1 MKRFATIWF
10 PYLKTD
16 WFSIRQPNLRDGPFV
31 LTTPDHGRMLI
42 TAANEKAI
50 AQSIYV
56 GMVAADAKAVY
67 PSLKVIDDPPGLA
80 QRLLKRI
87 AEWCIRFSPCVAI
100 DGDEGLILDA
110 SGCIHLW
117 GGDSGYL
124 NDITK
129 KFRRYGYTVRV
140 AIADTIGAA
149 WAMSRYSNGELI
161 IEPGQQSTALLYL
174 PAAALRLDDETVE
187 RLNKLGLRQV
197 KDFIGMPRSALR
209 RRFGGPKVRK
219 TESQEDMK
227 TGSRNSNRYRGR
239 KTFGLSDFRTSG
251 LPINIITRI
260 NQALG
265 LEEEI
270 IQPVC
275 PPAPYQERL
284 PCLEPIVSAAG
295 IEIALQRLLATLCKR
310 LKQEGKGIRKT
321 VLKCYRVDGKTEAI
335 EIGTIR
341 ASHHA
346 EHLFRLFEL
355 KISSIEPALGIE
367 LFLLD
372 ATKVEDHVSL
382 QSAIWNHGLHGLE
395 DERISELLDRLSN
408 RIGASAIRRYLPAE
422 HYWPERSVKAA
433 LSLDEEATTTWK
445 VERPRPLQL
454 LSRPE
459 PIEVMAPIPDYPPM
473 NFRYKG
479 KLHTIT
485 KADGPE
491 RIEQE
496 WWIEQGQHRDYYYVE
511 DEEGCRYW
519 LFRLG
524 HYTDRSYRWFVH
536 GWFA

>member
-16 WFSIRQPNLRDGPFV
+16 WFSIRQPDLRDDAFV
-31 LTTPDHGRMLI
+31 LVTPDHGRMLI

-50 AQSIYV
+50 EQSIYA
-56 GMVAADAKAVY
+56 GMVAADAKAIR
-67 PSLKVIDDPPGLA
+67 PSLTVIDDPPGLA

-87 AEWCIRFSPCVAI
+87 AGWCIRFSPCVTV

-110 SGCIHLW
+110 TGCTHLW
-117 GGDSGYL
+117 GGDADYA
-124 NDITK
+124 NDITAR
-129 KFRRYGYTVRV
+129 FRKYGYTVRV

-149 WAMSRYSNGELI
+149 WALSRYGKDECI
-161 IEPGQQSTALLYL
+161 IEPGQQSAALLCL
-174 PAAALRLDDETVE
+174 PGAALRLDNDTVE

-197 KDFIGMPRSALR
+197 KDFIGIPKSALR
-209 RRFGGPKVRK
+209 RRFGRSEVR
-219 TESQEDMK
+219 
-227 TGSRNSNRYRGR
+227 SR
-239 KTFGLSDFRTSG
+239 KSDFRPQTSDLRLQTSHVG
-251 LPINIITRI
+251 IITRI

-265 LEEEI
+265 LEEEF
-270 IQPVC
+270 IQPVH

-284 PCLEPIVSAAG
+284 PCLEPIVTATG
-295 IEIALQRLLATLCKR
+295 IEIALQRLLDALSKR
-310 LKQEGKGIRKT
+310 LKQEGKGIRKA
-321 VLKCYRVDGKTEAI
+321 VLKCYRVDGKIEAI

-355 KISSIEPALGIE
+355 KISSVEPGLGIE
-367 LFLLD
+367 LFILE
-372 ATKVEDHVSL
+372 ATKVEDHLSSQETIWKSSGGL
-382 QSAIWNHGLHGLE
+382 Q
-395 DERISELLDRLSN
+395 DERISELLDRLST
-408 RIGASAIRRYLPAE
+408 RIGVDSIRRYLPAE

-459 PIEVMAPIPDYPPM
+459 PIEVMAPVPDYPPM

-479 KLHTIT
+479 KLHTII

-496 WWIEQGQHRDYYYVE
+496 WWMEQGQHRDYYYAE

-524 HYTDRSYRWFVH
+524 HYADASYKWFVH
-536 GWFA
+536 GYFI